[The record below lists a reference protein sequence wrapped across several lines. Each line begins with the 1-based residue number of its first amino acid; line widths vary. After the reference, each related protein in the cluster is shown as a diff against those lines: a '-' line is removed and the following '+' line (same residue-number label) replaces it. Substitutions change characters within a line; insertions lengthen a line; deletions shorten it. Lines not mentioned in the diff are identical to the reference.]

1 MIIVPSSFLATRMPV
16 IIVSYLEQGLFSK
29 LLEGRPTLRHMN
41 VQKQEQCKQE
51 QCNNIFAL
59 VSDQD
64 RLHEELGPSCSALQC
79 SGLCP

>member
-41 VQKQEQCKQE
+41 VQKQEQC
-51 QCNNIFAL
+51 NNIFAL